1 MAVGTKRRAALAR
14 ELVFSQSPLRVACQT
29 GVQTKG
35 EKNFVPLLELFSSN
49 FVDSYEDRKTHIS
62 TATGLPVEQPPEKT
76 TGTASV
82 NRIAVE
88 VLISRPIISFNMIV
102 GDNNN
107 FRFISI
113 GCTDRTHY
121 IIVRGNI
128 SFTFYVPSSSVTPR
142 DAVHELLTNNLVKG
156 PCVYLKSSTIIQD
169 FFELILAAV
178 YPEAGM
184 YQTVIKTADDMVLPC
199 RVYFDPAKPK
209 DSSISIAGYVYP
221 FDLNRYP
228 RTQLNKAV
236 RRLPQSEVTERI
248 AAPRPFN
255 KMSTLHRRQV
265 VG

>member
-29 GVQTKG
+29 GVQAKG

-169 FFELILAAV
+169 FFEMIMSAV
-178 YPEAGM
+178 YPERGV
-184 YQTVIKTADDMVLPC
+184 YQTIIKTANDMILTC

-209 DSSISIAGYVYP
+209 DSGISIAGYMYS
-221 FDLNRYP
+221 FDLNSYP
-228 RTQLNKAV
+228 RTQLNKTV
-236 RRLPQSEVTERI
+236 SRLPRAEVKEHI
-248 AAPRPFN
+248 DAPRPFN
-255 KMSTLHRRQV
+255 HTSTLYRRKALS
-265 VG
+265 